1 MKRKGKG
8 RQLSFAPKQ
17 PLNFESLKQF
27 QRDLDSLGSEQV
39 DVQAR
44 MREAIKAGK
53 VDLRLKDDVRTAKMD
68 YLRVQI
74 NMLYFVLENPLLLS
88 KTRFVSMDQVHKAV
102 IRCEKQFEALIHPK
116 TATLLKLPKKN

>member
-1 MKRKGKG
+1 MAKKGKI
-8 RQLSFAPKQ
+8 RRLNSVLHLSPNVEK
-17 PLNFESLKQF
+17 LRKL